1 MLADRLT
8 ILEWNMFP
16 TRTTDNAE
24 IGAHDELKDCSEE
37 LIDRVLTA
45 ATNVHRELGPGLLES
60 VYKRALMMEL
70 AEEKI
75 PAEREVEIPVMYR
88 GRDLGVGFRADIIV
102 NDCLLLELKCL
113 DSITSIELAQVINY
127 LKLLHFKR
135 GYILN
140 FKRRLLKEGIRRV
153 SI

>member
-1 MLADRLT
+1 MYLPT
-8 ILEWNMFP
+8 IETNHGEH
-16 TRTTDNAE
+16 RVH
-24 IGAHDELKDCSEE
+24 GELKDCSEE

-70 AEEKI
+70 ADARI

-102 NDCLLLELKCL
+102 ADCLLLEHKCI
-113 DSITSIELAQVINY
+113 DSVSPIDLAQVINY
-127 LKLLHFKR
+127 LKLLRFKR

>member
-1 MLADRLT
+1 
-8 ILEWNMFP
+8 MFP
-16 TRTTDNAE
+16 QTINHGEHGD
-24 IGAHDELKDCSEE
+24 LKDCSED

-70 AEEKI
+70 SEARI

-88 GRDLGVGFRADIIV
+88 GRDLGIGFRADIIV
-102 NDCLLLELKCL
+102 SDCLLLELKCI
-113 DSITSIELAQVINY
+113 DSITPIELAQVINY

-140 FKRRLLKEGIRRV
+140 FRRRLLKEGIRRV

>member
-1 MLADRLT
+1 ML
-8 ILEWNMFP
+8 P
-16 TRTTDNAE
+16 TRTMNHGE
-24 IGAHDELKDCSEE
+24 LGAHGELKDCSEE
-37 LIDRVLTA
+37 LIDRVLSG

-60 VYKRALMMEL
+60 VYKRALMVEL
-70 AEEKI
+70 AEAKI
-75 PAEREVEIPVMYR
+75 PAQREVEIPVMYR

-113 DSITSIELAQVINY
+113 DSIGAIELAQVINY
-127 LKLLHFKR
+127 LKLLRFKR